1 MSKRFLAAISTLF
14 LRRHLPLSL
23 SHAMP
28 LMGGGNMFSSSL
40 PTFPPR
46 IALTLEIRH
55 LALYLC
61 QLNLIIAMLCEAPIV
76 PLPSP
81 FHQPT
86 AASQYAASWL
96 HEWMKPHTSVQNGA
110 PHGATKHAP
119 SAPVRKKKRKK
130 KKARMTKNADDIC
143 VSCFSAHCP
152 TVHCA
157 FQLRVYV
164 HLRRCARRPILT
176 ATHVTRRVS
185 RDVDEH
191 TPRDYVHAR
200 IAAI

>member
-1 MSKRFLAAISTLF
+1 
-14 LRRHLPLSL
+14 
-23 SHAMP
+23 
-28 LMGGGNMFSSSL
+28 MFSSSL

-76 PLPSP
+76 PPLP
-81 FHQPT
+81 
-86 AASQYAASWL
+86 
-96 HEWMKPHTSVQNGA
+96 V
-110 PHGATKHAP
+110 P
-119 SAPVRKKKRKK
+119 SANSRFTVCSVMAPRMDEATHQCTERRTTWCHETRTERPRQKKKK

-157 FQLRVYV
+157 FQLRAYV